1 MKRKFTS
8 DKGLIAEG
16 ALAQACICDDL
27 VFLSGQISINPE
39 TKEIERGSMKEQT
52 RRVLNNLKGILE
64 DMELTMDHVAKT
76 NVYISDMSKFD
87 DMNEVY
93 QEFFNDEN
101 PPARQTVEVG
111 IWDNL
116 DVEISAVATMKSID

>member
-8 DKGLIAEG
+8 AKGSIAEG
-16 ALAQACICDDL
+16 AMAQACICDDF

-39 TKEIERGSMKEQT
+39 TKKIERGSMKEQT

-64 DMELTMDHVAKT
+64 DMELTMDHVVKT
-76 NVYISDMSKFD
+76 NIYISDMSKLD

-93 QEFFNDEN
+93 QEFFNVDN
-101 PPARQTVEVG
+101 PPARQTVAVG

-116 DVEISAVATMKSID
+116 DVEISAIATMKSIN